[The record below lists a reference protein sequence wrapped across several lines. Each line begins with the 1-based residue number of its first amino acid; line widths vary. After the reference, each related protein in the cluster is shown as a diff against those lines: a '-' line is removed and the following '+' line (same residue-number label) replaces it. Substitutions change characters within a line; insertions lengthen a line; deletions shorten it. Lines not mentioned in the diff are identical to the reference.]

1 MTQPESPEL
10 DYFKRNHVAL
20 LESFYDSVFAL
31 VDDMYDVG
39 IKPKEIEKLL
49 IRDVKY
55 MVKSAFEK

>member
-10 DYFKRNHVAL
+10 DYFKDHDEL
-20 LESFYDSVFAL
+20 LGNFWDSVFAL

-49 IRDVKY
+49 IRDVKD
-55 MVKSAFEK
+55 MVESAFEK